1 MESVHW
7 SRGDLGGA
15 QKQIFVLIF
24 DDLLCR
30 LDEETINI
38 ESLTRLP
45 TRHSSFSG
53 NWSLSF
59 HKPLKK
65 KTSVLFW
72 CTSTQDLTQKN
83 KQSAPQLTNHS

>member
-59 HKPLKK
+59 HKPLRRVVYLYTRSDTKEQ
-65 KTSVLFW
+65 TIG
-72 CTSTQDLTQKN
+72 TTAN
-83 KQSAPQLTNHS
+83 